1 MVFMAYTI
9 GYLMDK
15 KVVRISYDGDLTQE
29 DALTSNVEAIELIR
43 AGNKPVHFIAD
54 ATDLKNVKINLMQLR
69 EIASFLYEPQLG
81 WLIVIGGHP
90 VARFISS
97 IIMQL
102 RHKNFRYTDSLEEAI
117 TILERVDPTITQAT

>member
-1 MVFMAYTI
+1 MGYTI

-15 KVVRISYDGDLTQE
+15 KVVRISYAGDLTQE
-29 DALTSNVEAIELIR
+29 DALSSNVEAIELIR
-43 AGNKPVHFIAD
+43 AGIKPVHFIAD
-54 ATDLKNVKINLMQLR
+54 ATHLKNVKINLTQLR

-81 WLIVIGGHP
+81 WLIVVGGHP

-102 RHKNFRYTDSLEEAI
+102 RHKNFRYSDSLEEAI
-117 TILERVDPTITQAT
+117 AILERIDPTVTPAS